1 MVYESTSAV
10 VVTRAAER
18 AGGEGGGGGK
28 DSMHKMGL
36 KILHIHSRCG
46 N

>member
-1 MVYESTSAV
+1 MIYESTSAV
-10 VVTRAAER
+10 VVTGAAER
-18 AGGEGGGGGK
+18 AGGARKK
-28 DSMHKMGL
+28 DSMHKMEL